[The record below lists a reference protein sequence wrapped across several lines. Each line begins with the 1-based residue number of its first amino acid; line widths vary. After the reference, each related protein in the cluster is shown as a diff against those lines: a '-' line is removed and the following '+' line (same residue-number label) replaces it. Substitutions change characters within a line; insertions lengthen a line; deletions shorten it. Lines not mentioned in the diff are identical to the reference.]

1 MPGMDEELRLELR
14 SEPRLL
20 ACVRVLVRAWLEAS
34 GLAGERVE
42 DMVLAVD
49 EACSNAIRHSYGG
62 RCDGVVRLALTA
74 SADLL
79 EVRLCD
85 DGAPC
90 PSAGLEARRLE
101 APDPD
106 ELRPGGLGV
115 QLMHRA
121 FDEVRFCPGRKTGNC
136 VILRA
141 RARH

>member
-1 MPGMDEELRLELR
+1 MSEELRLELR

-20 ACVRVLVRAWLEAS
+20 ACVRVLVRAWLETS
-34 GLAGERVE
+34 GVGGERAE
-42 DMVLAVD
+42 GMVLAVD

-62 RCDGVVRLALTA
+62 RCDGVVRLAMTSGAGLI
-74 SADLL
+74 

-90 PSAGLEARRLE
+90 PSAGLEARPLE
-101 APDPD
+101 PPDPD
-106 ELRPGGLGV
+106 HLRPGGLGV

-121 FDEVRFCPGRKTGNC
+121 FDEVLFCPGREAGNC

-141 RARH
+141 RIEE